1 MFKSKVALTIP
12 ALLLTFY
19 IPVFMGISTAMA
31 ERSKPAIRANKV
43 TPESLITASIEV
55 ENIKVKPIIKWT
67 ATIASA
73 KAPN

>member
-1 MFKSKVALTIP
+1 M
-12 ALLLTFY
+12 
-19 IPVFMGISTAMA
+19 
-31 ERSKPAIRANKV
+31 RANKV

-73 KAPN
+73 KAPS